1 MSDPRFHSI
10 HLESQQ
16 TRREQFRIA
25 RRALEDQCGNQTLAG
40 DLGMIAD
47 GDPGDGPTIAG
58 PIGLA
63 HAYWLTDGSHTHQ
76 LSVGVN
82 SVGRLP
88 DNQVVIRD
96 EHISRRHFAIVIHS
110 DGRCE
115 IHDIASK
122 NGTVLNGTKINGPT
136 KIAPGD
142 EITICTRRMKFVA
155 GDPPSIK
162 AKSKSIPPP
171 VKTVS

>member
-1 MSDPRFHSI
+1 MSDPRFQSV

-16 TRREQFRIA
+16 VRREQFRIA

-40 DLGMIAD
+40 ELGMLAV
-47 GDPGDGPTIAG
+47 GDAGDGPTIAG
-58 PIGLA
+58 PIGLS
-63 HAYWLTDGSHTHQ
+63 HAYWLTDGTQTHQ

-136 KIAPGD
+136 NITPGD
-142 EITICTRRMKFVA
+142 EITICTRRMKFFA
-155 GDPPSIK
+155 GDPPVSK
-162 AKSKSIPPP
+162 AKSKNIPPSA
-171 VKTVS
+171 KAG